1 MLEDRPTY
9 NDEIDIFEVFQSL
22 WDGKWLISSFAVLAT
37 LIGFGYSQAAQTKY
51 NILVSYELNYVS
63 PLNGEKFCKNTA
75 QCFGTNLFNSGWTR
89 VKNTSQSQLSLSTT
103 TPLDVTEYQAQL
115 ERNNKIITN
124 EIYEAAKADIILIK
138 KEIEFFLTL
147 LKKEPEIQFTIPT
160 YHSNRLLLTER
171 IIRSIDDG
179 KNAATFGS
187 VSVLKVFPKTSLIL
201 TLSFILGGMFG
212 VAFIFIRNII
222 RNRKEKLNKV

>member
-9 NDEIDIFEVFQSL
+9 NDEIDIFAVCQFL

-37 LIGFGYSQAAQTKY
+37 LIGFGYSQAAQPKY
-51 NILVSYELNYVS
+51 NVLVSYELNYVS
-63 PLNGEKFCKNTA
+63 PLNGERFCQNTG
-75 QCFGTNLFNSGWTR
+75 QCFATNLFNSGWTR
-89 VKNTSQSQLSLSTT
+89 VRNLSQLSLSTT

-115 ERNNKIITN
+115 ERTNKIITN
-124 EIYEAAKADIILIK
+124 EIYEAAKADINLIK
-138 KEIEFFLTL
+138 KEIEDFQTL
-147 LKKEPEIQFTIPT
+147 LKKIQPGMQVIMPT
-160 YHSNRLLLTER
+160 HHSDKLLLTER
-171 IIRSIDDG
+171 IIRSIDNG

-187 VSVLKVFPKTSLIL
+187 VSVIKAFPKTSLIL

-212 VAFIFIRNII
+212 VAFIFVRNTI